1 MWENHGVSVDQA
13 SEAIADVDALMF
25 DPDPKSRSAK
35 SARLLGYSTSRQR
48 VLVVILVHRDDR
60 SGAWWGANGWDAN
73 TTDTNT
79 YREENRND
87 EPSR

>member
-13 SEAIADVDALMF
+13 SEAIADVDALLF

-48 VLVVILVHRDDR
+48 VLIVILVHRDDR
-60 SGAWWGANGWDAN
+60 RGAWWGANGWDAN
-73 TTDTNT
+73 TSDTNT
-79 YREENRND
+79 YREGNGND
-87 EPSR
+87 EPGR